1 VPTYEYVCPRCRKA
15 FEIEQRITDALVSR
29 CLSRDCDGKPERV
42 IPRATSFAL
51 KGSGWFRDG
60 Y

>member
-1 VPTYEYVCPRCRKA
+1 VPAYEYVCPRCRKE
-15 FEIEQRITDALVSR
+15 FEVEQRISDPAIARCFSR
-29 CLSRDCDGKPERV
+29 GCDGKPERV

-51 KGSGWFRDG
+51 KGAGWFRDG